1 MKKWT
6 FLVASAMLVGAT
18 PVFTGC
24 IDNDEPEG
32 INILRKAKAELIIAK
47 KVVEEAE
54 SLRVKAEATKLEA
67 EAKVQEAEAELRK
80 AQAEK
85 VKSEAAKVDDL
96 NESEKAKYAAEIA
109 EIEARIAQSKAET
122 EVAIAAAES
131 ARQAA
136 EDAHQ
141 QALAEMEKAK
151 NTLSVEER
159 ATIEMYQKRYDDAAT
174 EYNTRYIAYTTAQ
187 SEYVKALAAAEK
199 GQNNVQYT
207 RQLEKNVITQ
217 QENVELKKIALEEA
231 EAKLEEVKA
240 YVPGALAVKLTEA
253 QDKWNDIQDE
263 LNALNVKIA
272 EERIKNDA
280 EYKKQADLQK
290 AYNDLMTTEDA
301 KIYAKPL
308 TIELPTIGIPGYQE
322 GKYEIIEEKVY
333 GFHVDKDGEAIASNS
348 HNGYV
353 TAVGQVKNF
362 ISGLTSKQLDK
373 DDQAWTQASI
383 NEMTAELKGLQE
395 AYDADLKTWQM
406 AVDGYNSGNGTVYS
420 KYVGYNPLINRI
432 NNYNTSVE
440 KLEPLRVDWIAKT
453 EAKDVAEQAWIDKTG
468 FGEHSAWAIYN
479 EANNKAQEEYESVAN
494 NMYNGAEKDGTAWAA
509 YRATAQT
516 LYNALYKAQEDM
528 RVEENKI

>member
-67 EAKVQEAEAELRK
+67 EAELRK

-85 VKSEAAKVDDL
+85 VKAEAAQVAAL
-96 NESEKAKYAAEIA
+96 TESEKAKYAAEIA

-207 RQLEKNVITQ
+207 RQLEH
-217 QENVELKKIALEEA
+217 LL
-231 EAKLEEVKA
+231 
-240 YVPGALAVKLTEA
+240 
-253 QDKWNDIQDE
+253 
-263 LNALNVKIA
+263 
-272 EERIKNDA
+272 
-280 EYKKQADLQK
+280 
-290 AYNDLMTTEDA
+290 
-301 KIYAKPL
+301 
-308 TIELPTIGIPGYQE
+308 
-322 GKYEIIEEKVY
+322 
-333 GFHVDKDGEAIASNS
+333 
-348 HNGYV
+348 
-353 TAVGQVKNF
+353 
-362 ISGLTSKQLDK
+362 
-373 DDQAWTQASI
+373 
-383 NEMTAELKGLQE
+383 
-395 AYDADLKTWQM
+395 
-406 AVDGYNSGNGTVYS
+406 
-420 KYVGYNPLINRI
+420 
-432 NNYNTSVE
+432 
-440 KLEPLRVDWIAKT
+440 
-453 EAKDVAEQAWIDKTG
+453 
-468 FGEHSAWAIYN
+468 
-479 EANNKAQEEYESVAN
+479 
-494 NMYNGAEKDGTAWAA
+494 
-509 YRATAQT
+509 
-516 LYNALYKAQEDM
+516 
-528 RVEENKI
+528 